1 MVGISVFHSVR
12 TLKARNAMPIYE
24 RVNWS
29 AALYMETEAVPPHT
43 ARNMMTASSI
53 GGDRPSRRA
62 KSVTLETLNPCI
74 KEMQYGITGPL
85 VNRASK
91 IEKELEKGVK
101 KPFTEVIK
109 ANIGDCHSLGQV
121 PITFVRQ
128 VLAMVSY
135 PVLLDDPRFPYD
147 VKYRVKEILA
157 SCPGGS
163 VGSYPESAGTEVIRR
178 HVAEF
183 IERRD
188 GAPSS
193 WEDIVMTCGAT
204 TGIKMVLYL
213 LIGEMN
219 GKKAGVMTPIPQ
231 YPIYSATLSE
241 FNMVQIPYYLEEES
255 CWGLDLAE
263 LQRAIDEARKVCNP
277 RAIVIIN
284 PGNPTGQVLSRN
296 NIEEI
301 IKFAY
306 QERLFIL
313 ADEVYQDNVYAEE
326 SKFYSFKKVMMEMGP
341 PYSEM
346 EMASFMSA
354 SKGYLG
360 ECGLR
365 GGYCELINLEP
376 DVKAMCMKSFTVMSC
391 PTVPGQVAIDCVVK
405 PPQPG
410 DPSYEQFTA
419 EKESILNSLSVRA
432 KTVVNV
438 FNSLEG
444 MSCNKVQGA
453 MYAFPQLHLPPNAIK
468 EAKQN
473 NLPPDAFYALGLLE
487 DTGITVVPGSE
498 FGQKPGTYH
507 FRTTILPQHNKLK
520 SMMNKIKAYH
530 DKFMQKYG

>member
-1 MVGISVFHSVR
+1 MAGSSAFHSVR
-12 TLKARNAMPIYE
+12 ILIGRNAMPINE
-24 RVNWS
+24 RVNV
-29 AALYMETEAVPPHT
+29 AATLFTDTVRISPYLSRTVVT
-43 ARNMMTASSI
+43 VNNSS
-53 GGDRPSRRA
+53 GLRPSKRA

-74 KEMQYGITGPL
+74 KEMQYAVRGPL
-85 VNRASK
+85 ANRASE

-109 ANIGDCHSLGQV
+109 ANIGDCHAMGQV
-121 PITFVRQ
+121 PITFIRQ
-128 VLAMVSY
+128 VLAVVSY
-135 PVLLDDPRFPYD
+135 PMLLDDPMFPYD
-147 VKYRVKEILA
+147 VKHQAKEILA

-163 VGSYPESAGTEVIRR
+163 VGSYSETAGNEVIRR

-183 IERRD
+183 IEKRD

-193 WEDIVMTCGAT
+193 SEDIVLTSGAT
-204 TGIKMVLYL
+204 VGIKVVLKL
-213 LIGEMN
+213 LIGEIN
-219 GKKAGVMTPIPQ
+219 GKKPGVMIPIPQ
-231 YPIYSATLSE
+231 YPLYSATLSE
-241 FNMVQIPYYLEEES
+241 FNMVQIPYYLDEER
-255 CWGLDLAE
+255 CWGLDVTE
-263 LQRAIDEARKVCNP
+263 LQHAIGEAKKVCNP

-301 IKFAY
+301 IKFAH
-306 QERLFIL
+306 QERLFIF

-354 SKGYLG
+354 SKGYMG

-365 GGYCELINLEP
+365 GGYCEVINLDP
-376 DVKAMCMKSFTVMSC
+376 DVKEMCLKGFSVLSGATL
-391 PTVPGQVAIDCVVK
+391 PGQVAIDCIVK

-410 DPSYEQFTA
+410 SPSYKQYA
-419 EKESILNSLSVRA
+419 VEKEAILNSLSVRA
-432 KTVVNV
+432 KIVVET
-438 FNSLEG
+438 FNSLKG

-468 EAKQN
+468 TAKQN
-473 NLPPDAFYALGLLE
+473 NLPPDTFYALGLLE
-487 DTGITVVPGSE
+487 ATGISVVPGSG

-507 FRTTILPQHNKLK
+507 FRTTILPQQDKLK
-520 SMMNKIKAYH
+520 SIMKKFKAYH
-530 DKFMQKYG
+530 EEFMQKYE